1 MMQEIQFNYQGKNF
15 VVVGASSGMGKQI
28 ALELAQAGANVLCL
42 ARRVEIME
50 QMKSEQGAGK
60 IIPAFVDVMAA
71 TSKDWDAIIK
81 NFVGEHGKING
92 GVYTAGVGGVA
103 AFRNWNADYAKRVM
117 DTSYWG
123 LLRFLQSTTK
133 KRFAF
138 DGSSFV
144 AFSSSAAYS
153 ANQGQMLYASAK
165 SAVQTAVRII
175 AKEVSPNKIRINSIS
190 PGWIMNTEM
199 ATQHAEEF
207 GVPKESSQAF
217 ILGEG
222 TVEKVSG
229 MVLFLLSDRADW
241 ITGTDIVVDGGQLLG
256 ALK

>member
-1 MMQEIQFNYQGKNF
+1 MQEVNFNYKGKNF

-28 ALELAQAGANVLCL
+28 AIELSQAGANVLCL

-60 IIPAFVDVMAA
+60 IISAFVDVTAA
-71 TSKDWDAIIK
+71 TSKDWDAILK
-81 NFVGEHGKING
+81 NFVGEYGKING

-103 AFRNWNADYAKRVM
+103 AFRNFNADYAQNLM
-117 DTSYWG
+117 NTNYWG
-123 LLRFLQSTTK
+123 MLRFLQSATK
-133 KRFAF
+133 KRLAF
-138 DGSSFV
+138 DGASFV
-144 AFSSSAAYS
+144 VFASSAAYS
-153 ANQGQMLYASAK
+153 ANTGQVLYASTK

-175 AKEVSPNKIRINSIS
+175 AKEVSPNKQRVNSIS

-199 ATQHAEEF
+199 ASQHANEF
-207 GVPKESSQAF
+207 GVPKESANSF
-217 ILGEG
+217 LLGEG
-222 TVEKVSG
+222 TAEKVSG

-256 ALK
+256 AI

>member
-1 MMQEIQFNYQGKNF
+1 MQDVKFNFAGKNF
-15 VVVGASSGMGKQI
+15 IVVGASSGMGKQI
-28 ALELAQAGANVLCL
+28 ALELSQAGANVLCL

-50 QMKSEQGAGK
+50 QMKSDQGEGK
-60 IIPAFVDVMAA
+60 IIPAFVDVTAA

-81 NFVGEHGKING
+81 NFVGEYGKING

-103 AFRNWNADYAKRVM
+103 AFRSWNEDYANKVM
-117 DTSYWG
+117 NTSYWG
-123 LLRFLQSTTK
+123 MLKFLQSATK

-175 AKEVSPNKIRINSIS
+175 AKEVSPNKHRVNTVS

-207 GVPKESSQAF
+207 GVPKESSSAF

-222 TVEKVSG
+222 TADKVSG

-241 ITGTDIVVDGGQLLG
+241 ITGTDIVIDGGQLLG
-256 ALK
+256 AI